1 MPPLQ
6 LILICFTNRNKFC
19 LCLEHWNNF
28 FWFLLH
34 FSNLLNVC
42 VEKEYVEI
50 FVQGEHKRNSL
61 PEIYHRKF
69 SIISSRLPP
78 TISFIEIKQVD
89 MDIFSYP
96 STSRPTLVNGCSGI
110 LAVLDSKPSGLP
122 DQTETSENWWGAMRK
137 HNLINKQKK
146 RQIQWKRQ
154 WQIH

>member
-1 MPPLQ
+1 M
-6 LILICFTNRNKFC
+6 
-19 LCLEHWNNF
+19 
-28 FWFLLH
+28 
-34 FSNLLNVC
+34 
-42 VEKEYVEI
+42 EKEYVEI

-110 LAVLDSKPSGLP
+110 LAVLDSKPSSLP
-122 DQTETSENWWGAMRK
+122 DQTHNLANLIGVMRK
-137 HNLINKQKK
+137 HDLTNKKTTTKTKTKTKTMKMTNTFREHLQ
-146 RQIQWKRQ
+146 RDF
-154 WQIH
+154 